1 MIIKSMSR
9 KDHSFS
15 ELYDYIKKGMEGEY
29 THPNAFCHNFY
40 NGFDDRKQILKG
52 YHDNVKNLQKRKNG
66 NNLYHEIISVKVNE
80 KISRHRHYEALYNI
94 TNDYIKMRADKCLVI
109 GGIHDEHDHHIHM
122 HLMIS
127 SNELGSK
134 KRLRLT
140 KKEFSTVKK
149 LTEEKAL
156 ALHPELAQ
164 EVLINAKKKTNSI
177 SNKEDA
183 LKRRTKKPSIKD
195 QFKDKLKDIFDQSID
210 KADFFNNLA
219 KESIEIYTR
228 GKTIGFLDIDNNR
241 KHRLKTLGLESE
253 FEAINNKLSKQE
265 TQAKEKPKIK
275 KEPKQAEVK
284 KAKKEQTEKKQSKA
298 KQPAIV
304 EPKVKIKP
312 SDQQKNQAKS
322 EPEKV
327 QKEPVIK
334 EPVKEDKIQK
344 AKEQI
349 KATRQATQKQSDSN
363 EKKKS

>member
-1 MIIKSMSR
+1 MSR

-40 NGFDDRKQILKG
+40 NGFDDREQIIKG
-52 YHDNVKNLQKRKNG
+52 YHENVENLQKRKNG

-80 KISRHRHYEALYNI
+80 KIQRHKHYEALYNI

-109 GGIHDEHDHHIHM
+109 GGIHDEHYHHIHM

-134 KRLRLT
+134 KRLRLS

-149 LTEEKAL
+149 LTEVKAL

-164 EVLINAKKKTNSI
+164 EVLINAKKKTKSI

-195 QFKDKLKDIFDQSID
+195 QFKNKLKDIFDQSID

-253 FEAINNKLSKQE
+253 FEAINNKLSKLE
-265 TQAKEKPKIK
+265 TQEKEKPKAK
-275 KEPKQAEVK
+275 SEPKKTKVKEVK
-284 KAKKEQTEKKQSKA
+284 VKKQ
-298 KQPAIV
+298 PENIV
-304 EPKVKIKP
+304 EPNAKTKH
-312 SDQQKNQAKS
+312 SDQQKDQAKS
-322 EPEKV
+322 KS
-327 QKEPVIK
+327 KNDIK
-334 EPVKEDKIQK
+334 EPAINEQAKDDKIQK
-344 AKEQI
+344 AKDQI
-349 KATRQATQKQSDSN
+349 KATREATQKENDSN

>member
-1 MIIKSMSR
+1 MSR

-40 NGFDDRKQILKG
+40 NGFDDREQIIKG
-52 YHDNVKNLQKRKNG
+52 YHENVENLQKRKNG

-80 KISRHRHYEALYNI
+80 KIQRHKHYEALYNI

-134 KRLRLT
+134 KRLRLS

-164 EVLINAKKKTNSI
+164 EVLINAKKKTKSI

-195 QFKDKLKDIFDQSID
+195 QFKDKLKDIFDQSLD

-219 KESIEIYTR
+219 KENIEIYTR
-228 GKTIGFLDIDNNR
+228 GNTIGFLDIDNNR

-265 TQAKEKPKIK
+265 TQEKEKPKAK
-275 KEPKQAEVK
+275 SEPEKPKVK
-284 KAKKEQTEKKQSKA
+284 KANVKKQ
-298 KQPAIV
+298 PENIV
-304 EPKVKIKP
+304 EPKVKTNP
-312 SDQQKNQAKS
+312 SDQQKDQAKS
-322 EPEKV
+322 KPKNS
-327 QKEPVIK
+327 IK
-334 EPVKEDKIQK
+334 EPVKKDDKIQK
-344 AKEQI
+344 AKDQI
-349 KATRQATQKQSDSN
+349 KATREATQKQNDSN

>member
-1 MIIKSMSR
+1 MA
-9 KDHSFS
+9 H
-15 ELYDYIKKGMEGEY
+15 
-29 THPNAFCHNFY
+29 
-40 NGFDDRKQILKG
+40 LK
-52 YHDNVKNLQKRKNG
+52 KRKNG

-80 KISRHRHYEALYNI
+80 KITRHKHYQALFNI
-94 TNDYIKMRADKCLVI
+94 TSDYIKMRADKCLVI

-210 KADFFNNLA
+210 KADFFNNLS

-253 FEAINNKLSKQE
+253 FEAINSKLSKQE
-265 TQAKEKPKIK
+265 TQAKEKPKT
-275 KEPKQAEVK
+275 
-284 KAKKEQTEKKQSKA
+284 KKEQTEKKQSKA
-298 KQPAIV
+298 KQPENIV

-312 SDQQKNQAKS
+312 SDHQKDQAKNK
-322 EPEKV
+322 P
-327 QKEPVIK
+327 KEVIK

>member
-1 MIIKSMSR
+1 
-9 KDHSFS
+9 
-15 ELYDYIKKGMEGEY
+15 
-29 THPNAFCHNFY
+29 
-40 NGFDDRKQILKG
+40 
-52 YHDNVKNLQKRKNG
+52 
-66 NNLYHEIISVKVNE
+66 
-80 KISRHRHYEALYNI
+80 
-94 TNDYIKMRADKCLVI
+94 MRADKCLVI

-134 KRLRLT
+134 KRLRLS

-164 EVLINAKKKTNSI
+164 EVLINAKKKTKSI

-195 QFKDKLKDIFDQSID
+195 QFKNKLKNIFDQPIK

-241 KHRLKTLGLESE
+241 KHRLKTLGLEPE
-253 FEAINNKLSKQE
+253 FEAINSKLSKQE
-265 TQAKEKPKIK
+265 TEAKEKPKAK
-275 KEPKQAEVK
+275 SEEKKNPEKEPKQTKVK
-284 KAKKEQTEKKQSKA
+284 K
-298 KQPAIV
+298 QPEHIV
-304 EPKVKIKP
+304 EPKVEIKTKAKEK
-312 SDQQKNQAKS
+312 DQAKNK
-322 EPEKV
+322 P
-327 QKEPVIK
+327 KEQ
-334 EPVKEDKIQK
+334 VKKDDKIQK
-344 AKEQI
+344 AKDQI
-349 KATRQATQKQSDSN
+349 KATREATQKQNDSN

>member
-1 MIIKSMSR
+1 MSR

-40 NGFDDRKQILKG
+40 NGFDDREQILKG
-52 YHDNVKNLQKRKNG
+52 YHENVKNLQKRKNG
-66 NNLYHEIISVKVNE
+66 NNLYHEIISVKVNQ
-80 KISRHRHYEALYNI
+80 KISRHRHYEALHNI
-94 TNDYIKMRADKCLVI
+94 TSDYIKMRADKCLVI

-140 KKEFSTVKK
+140 KKDFSTVKK

-210 KADFFNNLA
+210 KADFFNNLV

-253 FEAINNKLSKQE
+253 FEAINSKLSKQE
-265 TQAKEKPKIK
+265 TEAKEKPKTK
-275 KEPKQAEVK
+275 NEPKQAEVK
-284 KAKKEQTEKKQSKA
+284 KAKVKN
-298 KQPAIV
+298 QPENII
-304 EPKVKIKP
+304 EPKVNNKHKKQP
-312 SDQQKNQAKS
+312 SDQQKDQAKN
-322 EPEKV
+322 EPEQV
-327 QKEPVIK
+327 QKEPVVK

>member
-40 NGFDDRKQILKG
+40 NGFDDREQILKG

-80 KISRHRHYEALYNI
+80 KIQRHKHYEALYNI

-109 GGIHDEHDHHIHM
+109 GGIHDEHDQHIHM

-210 KADFFNNLA
+210 KADFFNNLS

-253 FEAINNKLSKQE
+253 FEAINSKLSKQE
-265 TQAKEKPKIK
+265 TQAKEKPKT
-275 KEPKQAEVK
+275 
-284 KAKKEQTEKKQSKA
+284 KKEQTEKKQSKA
-298 KQPAIV
+298 KQPENIV

-312 SDQQKNQAKS
+312 SDHQKDQAKNK
-322 EPEKV
+322 P
-327 QKEPVIK
+327 KEVIK

>member
-29 THPNAFCHNFY
+29 DHPNAFSHNFY
-40 NGFDDRKQILKG
+40 NGFDDREQILKG

-66 NNLYHEIISVKVNE
+66 NNLYHEIISVKVNQ
-80 KISRHRHYEALYNI
+80 KISRHKHYEALHTI
-94 TNDYIKMRADKCLVI
+94 TSDYIKMRADKCLVI

-134 KRLRLT
+134 TRLRLT
-140 KKEFSTVKK
+140 KKDFSTVKK

-253 FEAINNKLSKQE
+253 FEAINSKLSKQE
-265 TQAKEKPKIK
+265 TEAKEKPKTK

-284 KAKKEQTEKKQSKA
+284 KVKRRQTET
-298 KQPAIV
+298 KQPENIV
-304 EPKVKIKP
+304 EPKVKTKP
-312 SDQQKNQAKS
+312 SDQQKDQAKR
-322 EPEKV
+322 EPEQV
-327 QKEPVIK
+327 QKESVIK
-334 EPVKEDKIQK
+334 EPVKEDKIQN

-349 KATRQATQKQSDSN
+349 KATRQASQKQSDSI

>member
-29 THPNAFCHNFY
+29 DHPNAFCHNFY
-40 NGFDDRKQILKG
+40 NGFDYREQILKG

-80 KISRHRHYEALYNI
+80 KITRHKHYEALYNI
-94 TNDYIKMRADKCLVI
+94 TSDYIKMRADKCLVI

-164 EVLINAKKKTNSI
+164 EVLINTKKKTNSI

-253 FEAINNKLSKQE
+253 FEAINNKLSKLE
-265 TQAKEKPKIK
+265 TQDKEKPKAKKEQAKEKPTK
-275 KEPKQAEVK
+275 
-284 KAKKEQTEKKQSKA
+284 T
-298 KQPAIV
+298 KQPENSV
-304 EPKVKIKP
+304 EPKVENKQKEQP
-312 SDQQKNQAKS
+312 LDQQKDQAKT
-322 EPEKV
+322 EAK
-327 QKEPVIK
+327 KD
-334 EPVKEDKIQK
+334 DKIQK

-349 KATRQATQKQSDSN
+349 KATRQATQKQSDSI

>member
-1 MIIKSMSR
+1 MSR

-29 THPNAFCHNFY
+29 DHPNAFCHNFY
-40 NGFDDRKQILKG
+40 NGFDDREQILKG
-52 YHDNVKNLQKRKNG
+52 YHDNVKYLQKRKNG

-265 TQAKEKPKIK
+265 TQDKEKPKAKEEQAKEKPTK
-275 KEPKQAEVK
+275 
-284 KAKKEQTEKKQSKA
+284 T
-298 KQPAIV
+298 KQPENSV
-304 EPKVKIKP
+304 EPKVENKQKEQP
-312 SDQQKNQAKS
+312 LDQQKDQAKS
-322 EPEKV
+322 EAK
-327 QKEPVIK
+327 KD
-334 EPVKEDKIQK
+334 DKIQK

-349 KATRQATQKQSDSN
+349 KATRQATQKQSDSI